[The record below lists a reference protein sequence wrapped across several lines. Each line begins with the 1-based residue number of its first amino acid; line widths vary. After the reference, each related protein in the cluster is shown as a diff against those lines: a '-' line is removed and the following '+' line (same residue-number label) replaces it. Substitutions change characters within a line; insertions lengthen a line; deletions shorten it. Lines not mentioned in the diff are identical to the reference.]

1 MQIMPIR
8 FEFEEA
14 SSEAEAKAEI
24 MLVLSCE
31 EMQMED
37 VTELIRKKYSIPN
50 VTKEAFLRFERDVKR
65 RVIILDYDEKNGLTS
80 N

>member
-14 SSEAEAKAEI
+14 SNEAEAKAEI

-31 EMQMED
+31 EIQMED
-37 VTELIRKKYSIPN
+37 VNELIRKKYSIPN